1 MKKLLLGMFLC
12 GILLIGQ
19 NSSFIQLQTGPPAG
33 VTTVNVSANS
43 LGGGMTYYYF
53 VIATYPAGKV
63 VSQGKQISNIAVPSV
78 GSPVTIT
85 WGLDAAAISYD
96 VIRLTSQ
103 NYNTSCT
110 SCAVVTGTTLGTV
123 NDIGTLSNYTLTGAA
138 NTVQGSIILN
148 NRDYLEPT
156 FTADRNTD
164 FKSGVSVVGSMV
176 AANLGNSANLPG
188 RPTIAGNKVYGTTGT
203 GNLVYSNTPT
213 ITAGLFQ
220 AASIIPPTTFTG
232 TGLNDASFNGVY
244 LGYTTTTF
252 CAIIT
257 GTGAPNQFKW
267 GTNVACDNGGLG
279 INITSSAINLNL
291 GVTINFNATVG
302 HTLGD
307 KWSGTFVVSNPAT
320 FLNGLGGVIGIVRN
334 DGAWII
340 KAPTS
345 CSGLPTGTFYNN
357 AGTPAFCP

>member
-123 NDIGTLSNYTLTGAA
+123 NDTGTLSNYTLTGAA

-148 NRDYLEPT
+148 NRDYSEPT
-156 FTADRNTD
+156 FTADRNVD
-164 FKSGVSVVGSMV
+164 FRSGVSVSGSMI
-176 AANLGNSANLPG
+176 AANLGNSANLLG
-188 RPTIAGNKVYGTTGT
+188 RPVIAGNRVLGTTGS
-203 GNLVYSNTPT
+203 GYLVYSSSPT
-213 ITAGLFQ
+213 VIAGVYQ
-220 AASIIPPTTFTG
+220 AASIVPPTTFVG
-232 TGLNDASFNGVY
+232 TGLNDATYNGIY
-244 LGYTTTTF
+244 TGFATTTY
-252 CAIIT
+252 CVIIT
-257 GTGAPNQFKW
+257 GTGSPNQFKW
-267 GTNVACDNGGLG
+267 GTNVACDNGGTG
-279 INITSSAINLNL
+279 VNITGSEITLSSAI
-291 GVTINFNATVG
+291 TISFNSTIG
-302 HTLGD
+302 HTMGD
-307 KWSGTFVVSNPAT
+307 KWSSTFNVSNPAT
-320 FLNGLGGVIGIVRN
+320 FLDATGNKIGEIRN
-334 DGAWII
+334 DGIWVIR
-340 KAPTS
+340 PPVS
-345 CSGLPTGTFYNN
+345 CTGLATGTLYNN
-357 AGTPAFCP
+357 SGVAAFCP